1 MLSPATAA
9 GYGARPALRDSA
21 RAISYA
27 SLPALLA
34 AEGDWLRQSGG
45 RRFALLADNG
55 CAWALTDLALGNRAL
70 LHVPVPGYFTAGQ
83 MTHVLNDAGI
93 DTVVTDQAATLS
105 DLRLGFA
112 PAGVSAQT
120 GLALWRRPAPAA
132 SCPLPAGT
140 VKITY
145 TSGST
150 SEPKGVCLS
159 AELIGSVARSLAGAT
174 ASLRLER
181 HLCLLPLPT
190 LLENVAGIYGG
201 LLSGATCE
209 IPSLAETGMS
219 YGGLQP
225 GRLTAAI
232 AAGEPHSLILVP
244 ELLRVLVHA
253 AVMGWE
259 PPASLRFI
267 AVGGALVSPE
277 LLAEAT
283 RLGLPVFEGYG
294 LSECGSVVCLNTPG
308 SHRLGSVGRPLPHV
322 RVRIDGSGQI
332 LVRNAGMLGH
342 LGDPPSSPRDEIATG
357 DLGSIDADGFVH
369 VRGRLKDLIITSL
382 GRNIAPEWVERELRK
397 EPEIASAVVVGEAQP
412 WLAALLTPASAGC
425 TPARIDAAVAR
436 ANRRLPD
443 YARVRAW
450 ALPAQPFTVANGSL
464 TANGRLRRA
473 HILREQAPV
482 IRQLY
487 RASAGA
493 SAGTSA
499 GERCA

>member
-1 MLSPATAA
+1 MLPLSAA
-9 GYGARPALRDSA
+9 ADLAARPALRDGA
-21 RAISYA
+21 RSISYGQ
-27 SLPALLA
+27 LPGLVA
-34 AEGDWLRQSGG
+34 AEGAWLAQSGA

-55 CAWALTDLALGNRAL
+55 CPWAVTDLALASRAL
-70 LHVPVPGYFTAGQ
+70 LHVPLPGYFTPNQ
-83 MTHVLNDAGI
+83 MAHVLNDAGI
-93 DTVVTDQAATLS
+93 DAVITDQAATLEA
-105 DLRLGFA
+105 LALGFV
-112 PAGVSAQT
+112 PAGASAQT

-132 SCPLPAGT
+132 SSPVPDGT

-159 AELIGSVARSLAGAT
+159 AALIESVANSLANAT
-174 ASLRLER
+174 AGLGLGR

-190 LLENVAGIYGG
+190 LLENVAGVYAA

-232 AAGEPHSLILVP
+232 TAREPHSLILVP

-253 AVMGWE
+253 ASLGWE

-277 LLAEAT
+277 LLAQAAG
-283 RLGLPVFEGYG
+283 LGLPVYEGYG

-308 SHRLGSVGRPLPHV
+308 SNRPGSVGRPLPHLQV
-322 RVRIDGSGQI
+322 RLDAEGQI
-332 LVRNAGMLGH
+332 LVRDAGMLGY
-342 LGDPPSSPRDEIATG
+342 LGEPPRDPADEIATG
-357 DLGSIDADGFVH
+357 DLGSIDADGFVE
-369 VRGRLKDLIITSL
+369 VRGRLKSLLITSL
-382 GRNIAPEWVERELRK
+382 GRNIAPEWVERELQL
-397 EPEIASAVVVGEAQP
+397 EPEIASAIVVGEARP
-412 WLAALLTPASAGC
+412 WLAALITPTAAGS
-425 TPARIDAAVAR
+425 TPGRIEAAVAR

-443 YARVRAW
+443 YAQVRSW
-450 ALPAQPFTVANGSL
+450 SLPAGPFTFANGSL

-473 HILREQAPV
+473 HILRENERL
-482 IRQLY
+482 IRQMY
-487 RASAGA
+487 RDTTTLEES
-493 SAGTSA
+493 
-499 GERCA
+499 CA